1 MFSKKKKEETIESC
15 ARRIEKVVPEEV
27 LNKMYIRYHS
37 FDESFPIDPSG
48 KRSITTLINTGV
60 DDKCIALKDVLSKE
74 KSSSKVYVKK
84 KINSKFSFFSLKKIY
99 YMIKYI

>member
-1 MFSKKKKEETIESC
+1 MQPDSKKKKEETIESC

-84 KINSKFSFFSLKKIY
+84 EN
-99 YMIKYI
+99 